1 MTLKKLIKTTVL
13 FAFLA
18 LMGYGLWKNGKDA
31 AECDPTSPHYNEHQ
45 CVRMT
50 KD

>member
-1 MTLKKLIKTTVL
+1 MTLKKLIKTTAL

-18 LMGYGLWKNGKDA
+18 LLGYGLWKTGKGA
-31 AECDPTSPHYNEHQ
+31 AECNPASPHYDAGL